1 LFNITKNKSLEE
13 KMKCK
18 KIQKLLPG
26 YLEGVLSADELKIL
40 ENHIHTCDACRR
52 EYQIFEETIQLA
64 SSLEVEYPPPDVWE
78 AFIPMLHVRIMREK
92 EKESYRKTFFLRFS
106 RLKLVRVA
114 FAALIL
120 VFSALVGYQMLTHT
134 GQHKVVA
141 SPEAIVAQLL
151 IDDAQAV
158 QLEQLDT
165 VIPSIEISTEN
176 DHIIQDA
183 DLIEETKPK
192 GDEKINALLNNLII
206 NVEIME
212 VTDVN
217 KSADDEFLDAIVSL
231 GY

>member
-1 LFNITKNKSLEE
+1 
-13 KMKCK
+13 MKCK

-40 ENHIHTCDACRR
+40 ENHIHNCDACQR
-52 EYQIFEETIQLA
+52 EYQIFEETIRLA

-92 EKESYRKTFFLRFS
+92 EKESHQKTFFFRFP
-106 RLKLVRVA
+106 RLKLVGVA
-114 FAALIL
+114 SAALIV

-134 GQHKVVA
+134 DQPKVVA

-165 VIPSIEISTEN
+165 VIPSIEISIEN

-183 DLIEETKPK
+183 DFIEETRPK
-192 GDEKINALLNNLII
+192 EDEKINDLLSNLII

>member
-1 LFNITKNKSLEE
+1 
-13 KMKCK
+13 MKCK

-26 YLEGVLSADELKIL
+26 YLDGVLSADKLKIV
-40 ENHIHTCDACRR
+40 EYHIHNCNACRR
-52 EYQIFEETIQLA
+52 EYQIFEETIRLA
-64 SSLEVEYPPPDVWE
+64 NSLEVEYPPPDMWE

-92 EKESYRKTFFLRFS
+92 EKELYHKTFFLRFS
-106 RLKLVRVA
+106 RFKLVGVA
-114 FAALIL
+114 SAALLL
-120 VFSALVGYQMLTHT
+120 VFSALVGYRMLS
-134 GQHKVVA
+134 HKVQPEIVA
-141 SPEAIVAQLL
+141 SPEAIFAQLL

-165 VIPSIEISTEN
+165 AIPSIEISIEN

-183 DLIEETKPK
+183 DLIEETRLKK
-192 GDEKINALLNNLII
+192 NEKINDLLSNLII

-217 KSADDEFLDAIVSL
+217 KCADDEFLDAIVSL

>member
-1 LFNITKNKSLEE
+1 
-13 KMKCK
+13 MKCK
-18 KIQKLLPG
+18 KIQKLLPE
-26 YLEGVLSADELKIL
+26 YLESVLSADKLKIV
-40 ENHIHTCDACRR
+40 ENHIHHCDTCRR
-52 EYQIFEETIQLA
+52 EYQIFEETIRLA
-64 SSLEVEYPPPDVWE
+64 NSLEVEYPPSDVWE

-92 EKESYRKTFFLRFS
+92 EKELYHKTFFLRFS
-106 RLKLVRVA
+106 RFKLVGVA
-114 FAALIL
+114 SAALLLI
-120 VFSALVGYQMLTHT
+120 FSALVGYRMLS
-134 GQHKVVA
+134 HKVQYEVVA
-141 SPEAIVAQLL
+141 SPEAIFAQLL

-165 VIPSIEISTEN
+165 VIPSIELSIEN

-183 DLIEETKPK
+183 DLIEEIRPK
-192 GDEKINALLNNLII
+192 QNEKINDLLSNLMI

>member
-1 LFNITKNKSLEE
+1 
-13 KMKCK
+13 MKCK

-26 YLEGVLSADELKIL
+26 YLDDVLSADKLKIV
-40 ENHIHTCDACRR
+40 ENHIHNCDACRR
-52 EYQIFEETIQLA
+52 EHQIFEETIRLA

-92 EKESYRKTFFLRFS
+92 EKELYHKTFFLRFS
-106 RLKLVRVA
+106 RFKLVGVA
-114 FAALIL
+114 SAALIL
-120 VFSALVGYQMLTHT
+120 VFSALVGYQMLSHT
-134 GQHKVVA
+134 GQSKVVA

-165 VIPSIEISTEN
+165 VIPSIEISIEN
-176 DHIIQDA
+176 GHIIQDA
-183 DLIEETKPK
+183 DLIEETKLRE
-192 GDEKINALLNNLII
+192 GEKINDLLSNLII

-212 VTDVN
+212 ITDVN